1 MSGRSGPGRW
11 RAVPGVTTASRR
23 PARPPARTGLGRH
36 TAAAVSARPCAD
48 TVRRPRPVVA
58 SRHPQLRAPVAALR
72 MDDAAGSLRGPG
84 RRVVPDPR
92 RRSGRRRA
100 TDARTASASSAA
112 TATTPVTSD
121 DAHAPAARTR
131 ADRRPRRLLWVTL
144 PLRLRD
150 QIADAPPGT
159 VVHAVATD
167 PRGTA
172 RPAHLVPHDRSHLSR
187 PVPGERPVYAPKLT
201 ADARATRPDAP
212 WHPLRRRQEQP
223 RNR

>member
-1 MSGRSGPGRW
+1 MDGP
-11 RAVPGVTTASRR
+11 
-23 PARPPARTGLGRH
+23 
-36 TAAAVSARPCAD
+36 
-48 TVRRPRPVVA
+48 
-58 SRHPQLRAPVAALR
+58 HPQLRAPMAALR

-112 TATTPVTSD
+112 TATTLVTSD

-131 ADRRPRRLLWVTL
+131 ADRRPRRLLCVTL

-159 VVHAVATD
+159 VVHVVATD

-172 RPAHLVPHDRSHLSR
+172 RPAHLVPHDRSHRSR